1 MITNTAANSTYI
13 ITEGVTEYPVGFLY
27 DFNPDSTPQLVVY
40 VNKLYDTPLEY
51 GVDYELSED
60 GLKVVLLTAQEALA
74 RLDIVRNIPL
84 VQLSDYNI
92 GRIDPE
98 QIERDFDLAVERDQ
112 QIRAG
117 INILAE
123 VPLDHEAKINQ
134 NTRDIAAINSLI
146 PTQASTTNQLADKA
160 FVNSSIAT
168 NSATFRGTYNSV
180 AELNAYSGEKDNND
194 YAFVTGTDS
203 LGNTYYDNYVYN
215 GESWASRW
223 RLNNSSFTAAQW
235 AAINSGI
242 TAELVSHII
251 GPESLLQTIYPVGSI
266 YIGTTS
272 TCPIAVLFGTWE
284 LVAADRVLQG
294 SSENHAAGTTI
305 AAGLPDHTHTVSSYS
320 GSYSYASGTYGG
332 LTGSTDRTT
341 SAASESNP
349 IYGNSTTV
357 QPPAYVVNIWRRTA

>member
-1 MITNTAANSTYI
+1 MITNTAASSTYI

-112 QIRAG
+112 QIQAG
-117 INILAE
+117 MNILAE
-123 VPLDHEAKINQ
+123 LPLDHEAKINQ
-134 NTRDIAAINSLI
+134 NTRDIATINSLI
-146 PTQASTTNQLADKA
+146 PTQTSTINQLADKA

-168 NSATFRGTYNSV
+168 ATAAFKGTFDTL
-180 AELNAYSGEKDNND
+180 AELTAVTADNND
-194 YAFVTGTDS
+194 YGFVVGTDTA
-203 LGNTYYDNYVYN
+203 GNTVYN
-215 GESWASRW
+215 RYKFNGTTWEFEYA
-223 RLNNSSFTAAQW
+223 LNNSSFTSEQW

-251 GPESLLQTIYPVGSI
+251 GPESLLQTIFPVGSSFM
-266 YIGTTS
+266 GTTA

-284 LVAADRVLQG
+284 LVASQIVV
-294 SSENHAAGTTI
+294 NVAGTAKVYGAVGQSSVPGYGKYLVAQDTSFGQQT
-305 AAGLPDHTHTVSSYS
+305 APNVGGYTMTVTPNQEIE
-320 GSYSYASGTYGG
+320 GASVDVNPTT
-332 LTGSTDRTT
+332 LTM
-341 SAASESNP
+341 
-349 IYGNSTTV
+349 
-357 QPPAYVVNIWRRTA
+357 NIWRRTA

>member
-1 MITNTAANSTYI
+1 MITNTAASSTYI

-123 VPLDHEAKINQ
+123 LPLDHEAKINQ

-168 NSATFRGTYNSV
+168 ATAAFKGTFDTL
-180 AELNAYSGEKDNND
+180 AELTAVTADNND
-194 YAFVTGTDS
+194 YGFVVGTDAA
-203 LGNTYYDNYVYN
+203 GNTVYN
-215 GESWASRW
+215 RYKFNGTTWEFEYA
-223 RLNNSSFTAAQW
+223 LNNSSFTSEQW

-266 YIGTTS
+266 YIGTTA

-294 SSENHAAGTTI
+294 SSESHLAGTTI
-305 AAGLPDHTHTVSSYS
+305 EAGLPDHTHTVSSYASVYTFS
-320 GSYSYASGTYGG
+320 GGTYGG
-332 LTGSTDRTT
+332 LTAYTDRTT

>member
-1 MITNTAANSTYI
+1 MITNTAASSTYI

-51 GVDYELSED
+51 GVDYELSDD
-60 GLKVVLLTAQEALA
+60 GLNVVLLTTQEALA

-117 INILAE
+117 IDILAE
-123 VPLDHEAKINQ
+123 LPLDHEAKINQ

-146 PTQASTTNQLADKA
+146 PTQTSTTNQLADKA

-168 NSATFRGTYNSV
+168 ATAAFKGTFDTL
-180 AELNAYSGEKDNND
+180 AELTAVTADNND
-194 YAFVTGTDS
+194 YGFVVGTDTA
-203 LGNTYYDNYVYN
+203 GNTVYN
-215 GESWASRW
+215 RYKFNGTTWEFEYA
-223 RLNNSSFTAAQW
+223 LNNSSFTSEQW

-266 YIGTTS
+266 YIGTTA

-294 SSENHAAGTTI
+294 SSENHLAGTTI
-305 AAGLPDHTHTVSSYS
+305 EAGLPDHTHTVSSYA
-320 GSYSYASGTYGG
+320 GLYTFAGGTYGG
-332 LTGSTDRTT
+332 LTAYTDRTT

-357 QPPAYVVNIWRRTA
+357 QPPAYVINIWRRIA